1 MSATL
6 RAQLAK
12 AGRAPL
18 TRAPQGRAL
27 LTSAQGSR
35 PSFLVPGVEELPERI
50 PWGKL
55 VADGVTPQPG
65 IVLGVKDYGA
75 LIALSQTQKGLV
87 PSAELPPEP
96 LELGQPVTAYIK
108 FKTFEAQRLNLRL
121 AEASGA
127 QKRLTS
133 LCCDGRSPYQG
144 TVTSLAPFGVF
155 INLGFERTGFLPQR
169 SCDQD
174 LQQGDTVT
182 VYAIMKHWRTGRFE
196 LSLTP
201 LPTARRPHKLL
212 AVDGITPYQGVVGAV
227 VGSAAVVDIGFDVQG
242 TLLMEDNELQPGDE
256 LTVYAVRHWGRKRRL
271 FFARTPRLK
280 PLLSVAEVVADGQT
294 PYWAT
299 VVSGPTFDFFELDIG
314 CADLAKLPL
323 SDPAAKP
330 AGRELLAGDKL
341 QVFVQM
347 KQEFNGVMVVSSERR
362 KTPRTKASALLTD
375 GTPYPGI
382 VTRQS
387 SWGTH
392 VDFGCEAPGLLLAG
406 REAALT
412 ADTDKGK
419 AAALLRAVPE
429 LAELPV
435 GAAVTTYVWT
445 KCDKGKVCLGLEP
458 RPQPAI
464 PLAQLPVD
472 GVTPLTG
479 MVTTVSSSGIFLDV
493 GSDAIGRL
501 NPEQLSESERRE
513 AQALRSG
520 EVAQVFARR
529 RSLGKGIMAL
539 GLRPDAVPRL
549 GVQEVER
556 GGRVHEGRV
565 VSVSHNAAFVDLGC
579 VVSGLLPELVAPE
592 LPAKS
597 APLRLAEGDKVL
609 VRVERLDDDEKF
621 QLSLLQM
628 IGGEVSVENS
638 KHSLQQLIQQRLGRP
653 IRKGD
658 MSYQVGQVE
667 GAWEAILAFPWE
679 GAQMKFTGKGAKKKE
694 AEQQAATRAVQ
705 YLFENK

>member
-1 MSATL
+1 MRHS
-6 RAQLAK
+6 
-12 AGRAPL
+12 
-18 TRAPQGRAL
+18 
-27 LTSAQGSR
+27 GSR

-87 PSAELPPEP
+87 PSAELLPEP

-121 AEASGA
+121 APASGA
-127 QKRLTS
+127 RQKRLTS

-144 TVTSLAPFGVF
+144 TVP
-155 INLGFERTGFLPQR
+155 LGRREPSGAVGAADVAA
-169 SCDQD
+169 S
-174 LQQGDTVT
+174 
-182 VYAIMKHWRTGRFE
+182 GR
-196 LSLTP
+196 L
-201 LPTARRPHKLL
+201 
-212 AVDGITPYQGVVGAV
+212 ITPYQGVVGAV

-445 KCDKGKVCLGLEP
+445 KCDKGKVYLGLEP

-679 GAQMKFTGKGAKKKE
+679 GAQMKFIGKGAKKKE